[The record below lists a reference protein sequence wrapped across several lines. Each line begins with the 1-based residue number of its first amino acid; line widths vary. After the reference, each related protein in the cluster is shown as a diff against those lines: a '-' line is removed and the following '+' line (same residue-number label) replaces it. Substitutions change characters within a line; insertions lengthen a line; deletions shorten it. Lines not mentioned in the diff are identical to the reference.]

1 MKVEHRGGMKNKSN
15 TAGFVN
21 IEDFEGITMRISM
34 ELLKQNIATI
44 EKFDEADMDNEYI
57 DIGISNCESNNAQTF
72 FVFLDVKRTLAYA
85 VAGAYEE

>member
-21 IEDFEGITMRISM
+21 IEDFEGATMRISK
-34 ELLKQNIATI
+34 ELLKQSIATI

-57 DIGISNCESNNAQTF
+57 DIGISKFESPEAQTF
-72 FVFLDVKRTLAYA
+72 FIFLDVKKTLAYA
-85 VAGAYEE
+85 VAGAFEE